1 MERLEQ
7 VLLSKDFAMK
17 KFYSLLLFTALSIPS
32 IAFSQEESQEPI
44 VILISLDGF
53 RYDYVER
60 FQPENLTSFIEGG
73 VAAESMM
80 PSFPSKTFPN
90 HYTIATGLKPE
101 HHGLVDNSFYDPEK
115 DQTYAISKKE
125 LVQDGS
131 WYGGTPLWV
140 LAEQNDMIAA
150 SYFFVGSEANVQGVR
165 PSYYYDYDGNVSNLT
180 RVTEVFK
187 WLEMPEEK
195 RPRLITMYF
204 SDMDDTGHRY
214 GPTNDEKLS
223 ETLMKL
229 DHELGALFEGLKS
242 YDLNINVIV
251 VSDHGMME
259 VTPDHFLN
267 LTELTKGIP
276 ARIVNNGAL
285 AHIYLENPEDKEQ
298 VIKTLEKSDLP
309 IHITDVDD
317 KENYQ
322 DLMYKDRI
330 GDILIIADRDYY
342 LAWETTLT
350 RMQANME
357 RLDTDRFG
365 EHGFSTAYKDMHA
378 IFYANGP
385 AFKSGLKIE
394 TFQNIHVYPL
404 ICKILD
410 LPAPENIDG
419 RLEVLEPILR

>member
-1 MERLEQ
+1 
-7 VLLSKDFAMK
+7 MK
-17 KFYSLLLFTALSIPS
+17 RFQALLLVVVL
-32 IAFSQEESQEPI
+32 AFSTVSFAQEKNHEPI

-60 FQPENLTSFIEGG
+60 FQPENLKKFIANG

-115 DQTYAISKKE
+115 DQTYGIGKTE
-125 LVQDGS
+125 IVQDGS

-140 LAEQNDMIAA
+140 LAEQNDMVSA
-150 SYFFVGSEANVQGVR
+150 SYFFVGSEADVQGVY
-165 PSYYYDYDGNVSNLT
+165 PTYYYPYDGRVSNMT

-187 WLEMPEEK
+187 WLELPEEK
-195 RPRLITMYF
+195 RPRLITLYF

-214 GPTNDEKLS
+214 GPSNDEKLTT
-223 ETLMKL
+223 TLTKL
-229 DHELGALFEGLKS
+229 DYELGALFEGLKS
-242 YDLNINVIV
+242 YDLDINVIV
-251 VSDHGMME
+251 VSDHGMMD
-259 VTPDHFLN
+259 VTPDHFIN
-267 LTELTKGIP
+267 LSELTKDIP
-276 ARIVNNGAL
+276 ARIVNDGAL
-285 AHIYLENPEDKEQ
+285 AHVYLEDKKDKQ
-298 VIKTLEKSDLP
+298 KVIEALEKSDLP

-330 GDILIIADRDYY
+330 GDILIIPDRNYY

-350 RMQANME
+350 RMKDNMD
-357 RLDTDRFG
+357 RLDTEVFG
-365 EHGFSTAYKDMHA
+365 EHGYSPAYKDMHA

-385 AFKSGLKIE
+385 AFKSGLEIE

-404 ICKILD
+404 ICKILG
-410 LPAPENIDG
+410 LPTPDNIDG
-419 RLEVLEPILR
+419 RLEVLEPILK